1 MKTKLII
8 FIMNLL
14 FYRSP
19 KISFSEQEIDEYNL
33 IFNDAI
39 NRDGLINYTSQFSKQ
54 RFIQYIASNKNV
66 LLHGSNNKMIT
77 EFEPRRQTLYN
88 GKYVNAV
95 FATKDGLWPVFY
107 AILDKTKVS
116 RNIRNGCL
124 ETINGNK
131 FYFFSLTQETY
142 LNNPW
147 TNGMI
152 YFVPHETF
160 TKASNE
166 IVSFDEWIS
175 KEPVRP
181 IAKLVVDWTDFY
193 FLNRITIHH
202 YNEPIIKTWL
212 LYKWRNTFGRFRNKT
227 DKG

>member
-1 MKTKLII
+1 
-8 FIMNLL
+8 MNLL

-19 KISFSEQEIDEYNL
+19 KVFFSDLEIGEYNS

-39 NRDGLINYTSQFSKQ
+39 NRDGLIDYTSRFPKQ
-54 RFIQYIASNKNV
+54 RFIQYISSNMNV
-66 LLHGSNNKMIT
+66 LLHGSNNKTIS

-88 GKYVNAV
+88 GKYVDAV

-107 AILDKTKVS
+107 AVLDKDKLKG
-116 RNIRNGCL
+116 NFRNGCL
-124 ETINGNK
+124 ETMNGNK
-131 FYFFSLTQETY
+131 FYFFSITQETY

-152 YFVPHETF
+152 YFLPRESF
-160 TKASNE
+160 SKASSE

-181 IAKLVVDWTDFY
+181 IARLEVDLIDFY
-193 FLNRITIHH
+193 FMDRITIHKF
-202 YNEPIIKTWL
+202 NEPLMKTWL
-212 LYKWRNTFGRFRNKT
+212 LYKLRNTFTGYS
-227 DKG
+227 KGTGNSR